1 MMRITIIILILIL
14 SVQIKGS
21 RNFVE
26 WLKTVPTSQFGSGL
40 KALIPNINPSMDQAS
55 GDTYAE

>member
-26 WLKTVPTSQFGSGL
+26 WLKTVPTSRNYIKNNL
-40 KALIPNINPSMDQAS
+40 
-55 GDTYAE
+55 